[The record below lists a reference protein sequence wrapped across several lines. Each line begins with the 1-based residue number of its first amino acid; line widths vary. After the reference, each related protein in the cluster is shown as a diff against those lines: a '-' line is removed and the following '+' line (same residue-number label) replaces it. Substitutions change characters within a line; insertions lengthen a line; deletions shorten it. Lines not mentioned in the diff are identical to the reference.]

1 MNTMALLLAIG
12 VVVILHCSHTD
23 AKVIKIGGIKTPKP
37 QPRTTRTPKP
47 KPITLRPTIPWIV
60 PLPIILPGFGRN
72 SYVNK
77 NSRLQCYSC
86 EGSDNELCAVS
97 PATSSKKVT
106 CAEKNMFCSIVRKE
120 VPITSTSGNA
130 NVTKTVDTTNQTDIV
145 IVSTQMNTSLTSSS
159 TSDPL
164 SVNTPTSTE
173 FPISSS
179 TVDSMTTD
187 ASISNIDANVSNAS
201 LTRTT
206 REINTRVIIQRGCKS
221 IDFIEGISLAS
232 STKKSGNNES
242 EYVYAQLCTKDLCN
256 SGDGRLRCYE
266 CDGTG
271 LNDDCMVNPSK
282 VGKVLTCQRNESCYV
297 KRKTVVSSN
306 STTNSTETKITVKRG
321 CRAASSSDDR
331 NVITRTNS
339 TSEVSCRL
347 SDFCNSFDANRLVRS
362 NSASGNHATFSSLV
376 LTLFVSYLLLQ
387 K

>member
-12 VVVILHCSHTD
+12 VVIILHCSHTD

-37 QPRTTRTPKP
+37 VRTPKP
-47 KPITLRPTIPWIV
+47 STSRPWIV
-60 PLPIILPGFGRN
+60 PTTVILPVGGFGRN
-72 SYVNK
+72 YYVNK

-164 SVNTPTSTE
+164 SVNTPTTSTE

-206 REINTRVIIQRGCKS
+206 REITTRVIIQRGCKS

-232 STKKSGNNES
+232 STKRAEITNRNMFMLN
-242 EYVYAQLCTKDLCN
+242 YVLPICAIPATDV
-256 SGDGRLRCYE
+256 RLRCYE

-321 CRAASSSDDR
+321 CRAASSSDDQ

-339 TSEVSCRL
+339 TSAVSCRL